1 MSIKQY
7 NLWNNFKRVY
17 PQFIDTRLTN
27 RWIKAETDKDGIANT
42 ITHLLIYNDAISIS
56 EIEEI
61 KIIDTLMPIDI
72 ETQTIYSFNNHLN
85 ITYNITKENMQKIM
99 YELKDLIKELKTE
112 LKNGYTPISEHKH
125 NEKSI
130 EKIEKVIYWI
140 AGIFVT

>member
-85 ITYNITKENMQKIM
+85 ITYNITKENMQKIIDSQP
-99 YELKDLIKELKTE
+99 LSACIHQKLVDLLGYKVKNMGSFVAKTDVWTE
-112 LKNGYTPISEHKH
+112 
-125 NEKSI
+125 
-130 EKIEKVIYWI
+130 
-140 AGIFVT
+140 IFAK